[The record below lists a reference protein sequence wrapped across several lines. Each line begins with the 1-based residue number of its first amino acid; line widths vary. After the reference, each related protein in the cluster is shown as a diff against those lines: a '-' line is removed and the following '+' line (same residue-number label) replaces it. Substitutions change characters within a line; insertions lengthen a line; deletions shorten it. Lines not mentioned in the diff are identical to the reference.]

1 MRKACYA
8 TEIASKRR
16 NRPPSYSSEF
26 PLRGSSG
33 TWWIKGNGCDD
44 PPARV
49 TTFLVFLNEEHV
61 GSWEAI
67 VIIRVCLIGAE
78 AKF

>member
-26 PLRGSSG
+26 PLRGLSG
-33 TWWIKGNGCDD
+33 TLWIKGNGCDHD
-44 PPARV
+44 HR
-49 TTFLVFLNEEHV
+49 LVFLNEEHI

-67 VIIRVCLIGAE
+67 VIRESLIGVE